1 MRLSDA
7 VCRAASRAVGRLL
20 IVLLG
25 LGVVGGVP
33 YYYLV
38 LVPKTAAAR
47 ERHAKHEAAAGQ
59 RREQE
64 QERLRKHAA
73 EEQERQQQEQD
84 RKPERR
90 TADYSKAAR
99 ALPQQPHAAPSPHAS
114 DGSAGDLNDP
124 QRYKASSGGSSDGA
138 GIKIGL
144 HEEVTVYAP
153 SRLPHRF
160 VPCAC

>member
-1 MRLSDA
+1 MPLSDA

-99 ALPQQPHAAPSPHAS
+99 ALPQQPHAAPSPHAG

-144 HEEVTVYAP
+144 HEEVTVCGP
-153 SRLPHRF
+153 S
-160 VPCAC
+160 